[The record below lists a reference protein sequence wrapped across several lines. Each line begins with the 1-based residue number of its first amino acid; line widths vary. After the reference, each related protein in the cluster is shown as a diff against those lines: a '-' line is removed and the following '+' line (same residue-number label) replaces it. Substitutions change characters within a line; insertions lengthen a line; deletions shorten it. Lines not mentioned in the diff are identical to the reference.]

1 MKKYLLLFVGVI
13 SFIAVSCQTKV
24 SENTIEV
31 IVFKEQLNQV
41 VKKQILDVRTPDEW
55 STGTIEGAI
64 KINYFEDNFKAKL
77 SQLDKSIPVYVY
89 CRSGNRSGKAMKI
102 MLNLGFQK
110 VINLEGGMM
119 AWDSAKYP
127 VVK

>member
-119 AWDSAKYP
+119 AWESAKYP